1 MKNNLAVRKAQVDKF
16 KGELQVGIRTL
27 RKERG
32 LTQKQF
38 GAILGVDQATISNFE
53 SGKTVMSIL
62 QAYEVALVF
71 GKDFTAP
78 RLTMSNQLSSAR

>member
-16 KGELQVGIRTL
+16 KNELQVGIRNL
-27 RKERG
+27 RRERG

-53 SGKTVMSIL
+53 SGKTVMNII
-62 QAYEVALVF
+62 QAYEIALIF
-71 GKDFTAP
+71 GKDLAVP
-78 RLTMSNQLSSAR
+78 RLSISAQPN